1 MNFPSSR
8 FLLGALF
15 SAWLALAT
23 GCGGGGG
30 GGSAADDGNQPVPV
44 GGNQVAGPA
53 DPVQDALT
61 DVGDTTGDA
70 PVIGDT
76 SAALLSALVALLDA
90 PDGLASGFQSFLTSQ
105 NPDDLIA
112 GGDLAGDALLSFAA
126 GLSETLIQLTEEG
139 QAIPGSENLL
149 PLLTQLQVEVQD
161 GITGQ
166 TDGGDLTAITDL
178 LVQIAGELDTLSG
191 QVPSQVADAPLV
203 GDLLT
208 ALGTGADDLSI
219 ILDATGRLDGDDT
232 SAALVDSFEN
242 LLTSL
247 SGSLPGDANSALTGA
262 VGDATVQF
270 ENGLA
275 VVLNPLFQAL
285 RGVLAP
291 VTGETSP
298 LAPVLGA
305 GFAGDFSDFGG
316 EAGFGDLLAG
326 GGTGSG
332 GTQIPL
338 LSDLLS
344 GLPVLGDV
352 LAGLMGG
359 EAAGGLDTLSN
370 LLANGGT
377 GNVPL
382 LGDVLQGV
390 PALGGA
396 DPASLPLLGD
406 LLTALLSLDGDG
418 VPVISD
424 ILDSAGG
431 TGTGFDS
438 SQFSDIID
446 GLLPELFASFGGQ
459 DANGGFLSGAE
470 GLPVIGGIISGLL
483 GSILGLLGLI

>member
-8 FLLGALF
+8 FFLGALF
-15 SAWLALAT
+15 SVWLAVAT

-90 PDGLASGFQSFLTSQ
+90 PDGLANGFQNFLTSQ

-112 GGDLAGDALLSFAA
+112 GGDLAGNALLSFAA
-126 GLSETLIQLTEEG
+126 GLSETLIQLSEEG

-149 PLLTQLQVEVQD
+149 PLLTDLQTEVQD
-161 GITGQ
+161 GITGE

-191 QVPSQVADAPLV
+191 QVPAQVADAPLV
-203 GDLLT
+203 GDLLA
-208 ALGTGADDLSI
+208 ALGTGATDLST
-219 ILDATGRLDGDDT
+219 ILDATGRLDADDT
-232 SAALVDSFEN
+232 SAALVNSFDN

-247 SGSLPGDANSALTGA
+247 SGSLPGGAGTALSDAVDQAGVN
-262 VGDATVQF
+262 F

-298 LAPVLGA
+298 LAPVLG
-305 GFAGDFSDFGG
+305 GVLSGDLDGFGG
-316 EAGFGDLLAG
+316 EAAFGDLLAG

-332 GTQIPL
+332 GTEIPL

-359 EAAGGLDTLSN
+359 DAQGGLDTVTD
-370 LLANGGT
+370 LLANGGS
-377 GNVPL
+377 GDVPL

-396 DPASLPLLGD
+396 DPASLPVLGD
-406 LLTALLSLDGDG
+406 LLSALLSLDGDG
-418 VPVISD
+418 VPVVSD
-424 ILDSAGG
+424 ILDSVGGAGNFNPG
-431 TGTGFDS
+431 D
-438 SQFSDIID
+438 FSGVIED
-446 GLLPELFASFGGQ
+446 LLPELFNQFGQ
-459 DANGGFLSGAE
+459 DGNGGFLDGTE
-470 GLPVIGGIISGLL
+470 GLPVIGGLISGLL
-483 GSILGLLGLI
+483 GGILGLLGL

>member
-1 MNFPSSR
+1 MNFPNSR
-8 FLLGALF
+8 FFLGALF
-15 SAWLALAT
+15 SAWLAVAT
-23 GCGGGGG
+23 GCGGSGG

-44 GGNQVAGPA
+44 GGNQVTGPA

-61 DVGDTTGDA
+61 DIGDTTGDA

-90 PDGLASGFQSFLTSQ
+90 PDGLASGFQNFLTSQ

-149 PLLTQLQVEVQD
+149 PLLTDLQIEVQD
-161 GITGQ
+161 GITGE

-203 GDLLT
+203 GDLLA

-291 VTGETSP
+291 VTGENSP

-305 GFAGDFSDFGG
+305 GFAGDFGGFGG
-316 EAGFGDLLAG
+316 VTAFGDLLAG
-326 GGTGSG
+326 GGTGNG
-332 GTQIPL
+332 GTEIPL
-338 LSDLLS
+338 LSDLLA

-359 EAAGGLDTLSN
+359 DAAGGLDTVSN
-370 LLANGGT
+370 LLENGGT

-390 PALGGA
+390 PALGGS

-424 ILDSAGG
+424 ILAGVG
-431 TGTGFDS
+431 GAGNFNPGEFS
-438 SQFSDIID
+438 SVIED
-446 GLLPELFASFGGQ
+446 LLPELFSQFGGE
-459 DANGGFLSGAE
+459 DANGGFLDGTE
-470 GLPVIGGIISGLL
+470 GLPVIGGLISGLL
-483 GSILGLLGLI
+483 GGILGLLGL